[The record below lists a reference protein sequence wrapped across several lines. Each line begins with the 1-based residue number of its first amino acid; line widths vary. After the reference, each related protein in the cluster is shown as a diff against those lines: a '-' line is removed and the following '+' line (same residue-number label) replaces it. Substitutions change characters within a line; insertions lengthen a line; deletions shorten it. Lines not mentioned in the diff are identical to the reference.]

1 MLKRYLLTFSG
12 AHLVSKLSQF
22 GTRWGRWHK
31 HNLHRFKIH
40 TLGYIDHVLWYFD
53 NWDWKNFYSQTS
65 CVVSNEDI
73 NQRNWLYQWNSNGE
87 ITDATE
93 SQLHKTSTNIL
104 IQRGL
109 WKKVNTYTMARILWQ
124 DCVFFIVDLTR
135 NRFLVSEREIF
146 HSMLTSQFTKKPD
159 FWWITRAV
167 RTLFQRNARLSTGI
181 LEE

>member
-1 MLKRYLLTFSG
+1 ML
-12 AHLVSKLSQF
+12 ANCLSLELDEADDTNTTYIGLKF
-22 GTRWGRWHK
+22 ILGTV
-31 HNLHRFKIH
+31 
-40 TLGYIDHVLWYFD
+40 GYIDHVLWYFD

-93 SQLHKTSTNIL
+93 SQLYKTFTNIF

-124 DCVFFIVDLTR
+124 DCVFFIVDLT
-135 NRFLVSEREIF
+135 SIF
-146 HSMLTSQFTKKPD
+146 KVCLPIVKDGGNDNTFFVITSQMKLDIVYDLK
-159 FWWITRAV
+159 WLRW
-167 RTLFQRNARLSTGI
+167 
-181 LEE
+181 